1 MAKFSSIYKQTSPTI
16 RTVQGENT
24 FEKGMYWTNS
34 AIEQGYVHTLLNYD
48 IDALNGT
55 LTVANGFST
64 CEFAHGGSFVD
75 RLTFGDENSKKI
87 LVTQPRNEYL
97 LEAFEGVTN
106 IISVSKITVKNNQH
120 LEEAIRLQGFT
131 PENVSCYK
139 LLLYN
144 PVNYRFIVVTMLQA
158 SRDKYFIINDK
169 YQLRRL
175 SANPICC
182 GRSDGANNHGI
193 TDYYIP
199 RYLRNNY
206 RSTFSQ
212 ELYDNRFMQTVP
224 TCEGYG
230 NKSFC
235 FVKQSL
241 MSAPID
247 SVKPEFRD
255 PTKVIHYGFTVD
267 SLNNFFNRE
276 DVLNEL
282 PIGNPEKLT
291 IYYTHPDTSTDLYS
305 CDLELEV
312 QDHTYGS
319 SGSFR
324 FWRIISASIKNYF
337 HAKGVIDIVRL
348 ELKYDDIT
356 LTYRSTEDPEY
367 SSGINFDLNT
377 IIHTQQVGTL
387 EPSIRTRFIG
397 NFATGM
403 FDYSTGVDPLN
414 PDSVNYAKDAY
425 MYGALLT
432 CCYLQ
437 PPRHDIYHIDGSFY
451 YNKTDKPLDNNLELY
466 SKTLVNI
473 VKKRG
478 DFQAG
483 ASYETDLY
491 LDLIT
496 GELTGELYQF
506 GILHHL
512 KRSTFSNSNIKFY
525 TEDVQDSNLFSSIF
539 KGNNTNYGYL
549 EEASTIYNQRRP
561 VDCLSQSVLDN
572 LQVGQCLRVAA
583 YCKSNIVSDFDNKF
597 TKYPNY
603 TKYINTAVK
612 AVYILN
618 YTWNGNDWEFSFINT
633 DDLTADTLNN
643 PYIYTLTPV
652 ANMSDRGYKVL
663 VPALYVNKLFYTD
676 FVNIQNIENKVT
688 SVLDIMSKKRYIHAF
703 DSNINTCEDE
713 ALMVLNL
720 QDTLD
725 ALGVRTNFEK
735 LTNNTLIQDSQQAV
749 FELTPKRLLPSEA
762 ALWGYNMLLD
772 NPYSF
777 LCNNLPGS
785 KTAYFTGLL
794 LKDAQDASKVL
805 INALLN
811 TPSVLELYFNSDF
824 EYFKNNTTHT
834 YQLRVEY
841 KNPTD
846 DWRTLRDYTTVETE
860 GLLSENSPIR
870 IDFTGVDEVTIFRAT
885 ITDTDPEKAITV
897 PNAAGT
903 ETETTYLVVHQSL
916 YTVSYTNDR
925 SKLNQGPKNF
935 DLGTATGL
943 AFWKGRLVAW
953 GILDAD
959 NILFL
964 SEPNDP
970 SYFAYPNSVDTFEE
984 NIIHCV
990 TYSDALLVF
999 TNTKLWRLDMNAD
1012 GLSWNKTLLQ
1022 QNLRLKEEDI
1032 PYVTIIKNM
1041 LFFKSGNQFYMLVPS
1056 SSSMVGELNIAPISN
1071 TIRDFLKDPFENI
1084 RDLLETVYPD
1094 LSARDFT
1101 YGSQGAKDTA
1111 GNLITPTQ
1119 YPIIKYLVKY
1129 GTHVEKTKIFVDWW
1143 FDLAEFKE
1151 QRTACKPNK
1160 VADQAYLL
1168 VQLIYDT
1175 ATYGWTMQTHFT
1187 NTIGCFLS
1195 DVANEDVEFVNL
1207 LLCPAFDLNPGRLN
1221 PTWGISI
1228 SKRIVPEENVLKG
1241 FTYNRDDYNNAPLE
1255 YLNVGY
1261 NRLQILDTGYKE
1273 VTTPAL
1279 KKRFREIQLMFE
1291 ADADNNY
1298 GLQALYEFSV
1308 DGHSLLSATKQDIC
1322 LKDKLDYTGTL
1333 IGKELQIVD
1342 SLNIFEEGPEN
1353 LLGNRLDSTFM
1364 LDFTALTDT
1373 KKVKIR
1379 KQVNG
1384 KGYLARAKFTNLT
1397 PAKYRITNYA
1407 FISHN
1412 KNTK

>member
-1 MAKFSSIYKQTSPTI
+1 MAKFSSIYKQTSPTV

-75 RLTFGDENSKKI
+75 RLTFGDENSEKI

-120 LEEAIRLQGFT
+120 LEESIRLQGFT
-131 PENVSCYK
+131 PENVTCYK
-139 LLLYN
+139 VLLYN

-182 GRSDGANNHGI
+182 GRSDGTNNHGI
-193 TDYYIP
+193 TDHYVP

-206 RSTFSQ
+206 RGTFSQ

-235 FVKQSL
+235 FVKRSL
-241 MSAPID
+241 TSVPVD
-247 SVKPEFRD
+247 RVKPEFRNPSD
-255 PTKVIHYGFTVD
+255 VIHYGFTLD

-276 DVLNEL
+276 DVLDEL
-282 PIGNPEKLT
+282 PTSNPEKLT
-291 IYYTHPDTSTDLYS
+291 IYYTCPIKGTDLYS
-305 CDLELEV
+305 CDLGLEV
-312 QDHTYGS
+312 QAGSYGS
-319 SGSFR
+319 IER
-324 FWRIISASIKNYF
+324 LWRIISISKKSTFDAP
-337 HAKGVIDIVRL
+337 GVIKIVRL
-348 ELKYDDIT
+348 ELKYEGTT
-356 LTYRSTEDPEY
+356 LTYRSTDDPEY
-367 SSGINFDLNT
+367 SSGISFDLNT
-377 IIHTQQVGTL
+377 LIHTQQVGTL
-387 EPSIRTRFIG
+387 NPSINTRFIG

-403 FDYSTGVDPLN
+403 FDYSTGIDPLY
-414 PDSVNYAKDAY
+414 PASPSYAKDVY

-432 CCYLQ
+432 CCYVQL
-437 PPRHDIYHIDGSFY
+437 PVFNRDYVDGSFFY
-451 YNKTDKPLDNNLELY
+451 HKYDAPTVSTPGLLNKD
-466 SKTLVNI
+466 LVDI
-473 VKKRG
+473 VKERG
-478 DFQAG
+478 HLPQSG
-483 ASYETDLY
+483 GLIEPYLH

-496 GELTGELYQF
+496 GELTGGFYQF

-512 KRSTFSNSNIKFY
+512 VSGPSPDPNVAFY
-525 TEDVQDSNLFSSIF
+525 DNDVRDPILFSSIF
-539 KGNNTNYGYL
+539 KGNNTRYGYF
-549 EEASTIYNQRRP
+549 EGAPATYNQHRP
-561 VDCLSQSVLDN
+561 VDCLSQSILNN
-572 LQVGQCLRVAA
+572 LQVGQCLRIAA
-583 YCKSNIVSDFDNKF
+583 YCTSNIVSNFDHKF

-603 TKYINTAVK
+603 AQYLKGTVK
-612 AVYILN
+612 AVYVLN
-618 YTWNGNDWEFSFINT
+618 YTWNGNDWDFSFINT
-633 DDLTADTLNN
+633 DDLTDDTLNN
-643 PYIYTLTPV
+643 PYIYSLTTV
-652 ANMSDRGYKVL
+652 ASMSDINYRVF
-663 VPALYVNKLFYTD
+663 VPALDVNKLLYTD
-676 FVNIQNIENKVT
+676 FVNTQNIENKAT
-688 SVLDIMSKKRYIHAF
+688 SILDVMSGKRYLQVF
-703 DSNINTCEDE
+703 YNYTGTYEDE
-713 ALMVLNL
+713 ALMTLDLN
-720 QDTLD
+720 DTLD
-725 ALGVRTNFEK
+725 ALGARTNFEY
-735 LTNNTLIQDSQQAV
+735 LTNSTLIQDSQQVV
-749 FELTPKRLLPSEA
+749 FEVTPKKLLPSEA

-772 NPYSF
+772 NPYNF
-777 LCNNLPGS
+777 LCNNLQGS

-794 LKDAQDASKVL
+794 LKDAQDSSKVL

-824 EYFKNNTTHT
+824 EYFENNAEPT

-846 DWRTLRDYTTVETE
+846 DWRTLRDYTTAETE
-860 GLLSENSPIR
+860 ELLSKGSPIR

-903 ETETTYLVVHQSL
+903 ETETTYLIVHQSL

-925 SKLNQGPKNF
+925 AKLNQSPENF

-943 AFWKGRLVAW
+943 TFWKGRLVAW

-1022 QNLRLKEEDI
+1022 QNLRLREEDI

-1056 SSSMVGELNIAPISN
+1056 SSSTVGELNIAPISN

-1084 RDLLETVYPD
+1084 RGLLETVYPD
-1094 LSARDFT
+1094 LSAKDFT
-1101 YGSQGAKDTA
+1101 YGSQGAKDTT
-1111 GNLITPTQ
+1111 GNFVTPTQ
-1119 YPIIKYLVKY
+1119 YPITKYLVKY

-1151 QRTACKPNK
+1151 QRTVCNPDKLS
-1160 VADQAYLL
+1160 DQTYLL

-1187 NTIGCFLS
+1187 NTIGYFLS

-1207 LLCPAFDLNPGRLN
+1207 LLCPGFNLKPGKLKS
-1221 PTWGISI
+1221 TWGVSI
-1228 SKRIVPEENVLKG
+1228 SKRVEPEESILKA
-1241 FTYNRDDYNNAPLE
+1241 FSYNIGDYSKAHLN
-1255 YLNVGY
+1255 YLNTSY

-1291 ADADNNY
+1291 ADSDNKY
-1298 GLQALYEFSV
+1298 GLKALYDFTV
-1308 DGHSLLSATKQDIC
+1308 DGHNLLSSIKQDIV
-1322 LKDKLDYTGTL
+1322 LKDKLDYSGTL

-1353 LLGNRLDSTFM
+1353 LLGNRLDSTFI

-1384 KGYLARAKFTNLT
+1384 KGYLARAKFTNVT

>member
-34 AIEQGYVHTLLNYD
+34 VIEQGYVHTLLNYD

-120 LEEAIRLQGFT
+120 LEEAIHLQGFT

-182 GRSDGANNHGI
+182 GRSDGKQVNPSNHGI

-235 FVKQSL
+235 FVKHNMLYTRLNKQQPK
-241 MSAPID
+241 PINGNTA
-247 SVKPEFRD
+247 SYPTIKILD
-255 PTKVIHYGFTVD
+255 PKV
-267 SLNNFFNRE
+267 
-276 DVLNEL
+276 
-282 PIGNPEKLT
+282 P
-291 IYYTHPDTSTDLYS
+291 TS
-305 CDLELEV
+305 
-312 QDHTYGS
+312 
-319 SGSFR
+319 
-324 FWRIISASIKNYF
+324 
-337 HAKGVIDIVRL
+337 
-348 ELKYDDIT
+348 
-356 LTYRSTEDPEY
+356 
-367 SSGINFDLNT
+367 
-377 IIHTQQVGTL
+377 
-387 EPSIRTRFIG
+387 FIG
-397 NFATGM
+397 NFATGILEDTLEKV
-403 FDYSTGVDPLN
+403 DYNIPVDQRR
-414 PDSVNYAKDAY
+414 
-425 MYGALLT
+425 YGALMT
-432 CCYLQ
+432 CCYIV
-437 PPRHDIYHIDGSFY
+437 PSKAISDAKYASMFY
-451 YNKTDKPLDNNLELY
+451 YPSNRILPDPINEESGYEVVHVTNVMELGNFITETNKEDLTVDLLTGALSGPEFCFGLLPRIHYPIDSNDPGDSDINLFLQYFLRNTDKNSTVSKALY
-466 SKTLVNI
+466 
-473 VKKRG
+473 
-478 DFQAG
+478 
-483 ASYETDLY
+483 
-491 LDLIT
+491 
-496 GELTGELYQF
+496 
-506 GILHHL
+506 
-512 KRSTFSNSNIKFY
+512 
-525 TEDVQDSNLFSSIF
+525 SSIF
-539 KGNNTNYGYL
+539 RSSYISGSLPSSWLSNT
-549 EEASTIYNQRRP
+549 IIK
-561 VDCLSQSVLDN
+561 N
-572 LQVGQCLRVAA
+572 LIPGQCLRVAA
-583 YCKSNIVSDFDNKF
+583 YCTSKKVENPGADF

-603 TKYINTAVK
+603 TRYLEGPVK
-612 AVYILN
+612 AVYVLN
-618 YTWNGNDWEFSFINT
+618 YTWNGFSWDFTFVNTSDFLKTTPQPINPQI
-633 DDLTADTLNN
+633 LTKGSIANWQGATYTVHLLTT
-643 PYIYTLTPV
+643 YI
-652 ANMSDRGYKVL
+652 
-663 VPALYVNKLFYTD
+663 NKLLYTD
-676 FVNIQNIENKVT
+676 FVNKQNLSNRCLGKMEEFNKDRYVGFFDTVEGTVTHSNGLDLDLDLELAKLSGSEIPQNIANNSLV
-688 SVLDIMSKKRYIHAF
+688 
-703 DSNINTCEDE
+703 
-713 ALMVLNL
+713 
-720 QDTLD
+720 QDT
-725 ALGVRTNFEK
+725 
-735 LTNNTLIQDSQQAV
+735 QQAT
-749 FELTPKRLLPSEA
+749 FEIIPKKLLPSEA

-772 NPYSF
+772 NPYNF
-777 LCNNLPGS
+777 LCNWLSGS

-794 LKDAQDASKVL
+794 LKDAQDLSKVL

-824 EYFKNNTTHT
+824 EYFKNNAKPT

-846 DWRTLRDYTTVETE
+846 DWRILRDYTTAETE
-860 GLLSENSPIR
+860 RLLSESSPIR

-903 ETETTYLVVHQSL
+903 ETETTYLIVHQSL
-916 YTVSYTNDR
+916 YTVSYTPDR
-925 SKLNQGPKNF
+925 SKLNQSPENF

-943 AFWKGRLVAW
+943 TFWKGRLVAW
-953 GILDAD
+953 GVLDAD

-999 TNTKLWRLDMNAD
+999 TNTKLWRLDMNVD

-1056 SSSMVGELNIAPISN
+1056 NSSMVGELNIAPISN

-1084 RDLLETVYPD
+1084 RELLETIYPD
-1094 LSARDFT
+1094 LSAKNFT
-1101 YGSQGAKDTA
+1101 YGSQGAKDTT
-1111 GNLITPTQ
+1111 GNFIIPTQ
-1119 YPIIKYLVKY
+1119 HPITKYLVKY

-1151 QRTACKPNK
+1151 QRTDSKINK
-1160 VADQAYLL
+1160 IGNQAYLL

-1207 LLCPAFDLNPGRLN
+1207 LLCPAFSLNDKILN
-1221 PTWGISI
+1221 PTWGVSI
-1228 SKRIVPEENVLKG
+1228 SKRVEPKENVLKY
-1241 FTYNRDDYNNAPLE
+1241 FSYNIKNYNSVSLD
-1255 YLNVGY
+1255 YLNAGY

-1353 LLGNRLDSTFM
+1353 LLGNRLDNTFM
-1364 LDFTALTDT
+1364 LDFTALTGT

-1384 KGYLARAKFTNLT
+1384 KGYLARAKFTNVT